1 MSDPT
6 KRVQHPVVWL
16 ILYLPFGALGGFV
29 SVALTF
35 LATQHGL
42 SIAEGALLNG
52 ASLLT
57 QWLKWIWAP
66 LVDIS
71 LSPKRWYV
79 LSTGASAL
87 GILVMAA
94 MPMSPE
100 TLGLLL
106 AVIAVTSLINSVVGM
121 AVESLIATSTPPD
134 HVGRVSAWFQAGN
147 LGGAGLGGGLGLFL
161 ITKLPQ
167 SWMSGAVLGTL
178 LMACCLALPLAPEGA
193 QARPSKPMAAIKGV
207 VIGLWQMLKTKS
219 GLLSGILCILPVGT
233 GAAQTVLTQAKVAE
247 HWSAG
252 ATEVGFVQGLAAGFV
267 TAAGCFAG
275 GWLCNRFHPR
285 TAYATIGLVLAL
297 VAAGMAVW
305 PATVHAYILWNLLY
319 AFGEGL
325 AYSAFTAFVLASMG
339 AGAAATKYNVFASL
353 SNLPIWWVGLLL
365 GWVADRR
372 GPTSML
378 LTEAGLGVL
387 GVLVFAVSVY
397 AVRHARLAD

>member
-1 MSDPT
+1 VP
-6 KRVQHPVVWL
+6 HPVVWL

-134 HVGRVSAWFQAGN
+134 QVGRVSAWFQAGN
-147 LGGAGLGGGLGLFL
+147 LGGAGLGGGLGLLL

-178 LMACCLALPLAPEGA
+178 FMACCMALSWAPEGT
-193 QARPSKPMAAIKGV
+193 QAGPGKPMAAIKGV
-207 VIGLWQMLKTKS
+207 VVSLWQMLKTKS
-219 GLLSGILCILPVGT
+219 GLLSGILCILPIGT
-233 GAAQTVLTQAKVAE
+233 GAAQGVLTQAKVAE
-247 HWSAG
+247 HWGAG
-252 ATEVGFVQGLAAGFV
+252 ATEVGLVQGLVAGFV

-275 GWLCNRFHPR
+275 GWLCNRLYPR
-285 TAYATIGLVLAL
+285 TAYATVGLVLAL
-297 VAAGMAVW
+297 VAVSMALW
-305 PATVHAYILWNLLY
+305 PATVHAYVVWNLLY
-319 AFGEGL
+319 AFWVGL
-325 AYSAFTAFVLASMG
+325 AYSAFTAFVLLSMG
-339 AGAAATKYNVFASL
+339 AGAAAAKYNVFASL
-353 SNLPIWWVGLLL
+353 SNFPLWWVGLLL
-365 GWVADRR
+365 GWVADRM

-397 AVRHARLAD
+397 AVRHVRLAD

>member
-285 TAYATIGLVLAL
+285 TAYATMAL
-297 VAAGMAVW
+297 CWRWSPRAW
-305 PATVHAYILWNLLY
+305 P
-319 AFGEGL
+319 FGRRRSTPTSCGT
-325 AYSAFTAFVLASMG
+325 YCTPSG
-339 AGAAATKYNVFASL
+339 RASL
-353 SNLPIWWVGLLL
+353 IPLSPPSCSLRWEP
-365 GWVADRR
+365 ARQR
-372 GPTSML
+372 QSTTSSPRSRICPFGGSGSCS
-378 LTEAGLGVL
+378 AG
-387 GVLVFAVSVY
+387 
-397 AVRHARLAD
+397 